1 MLVLKI
7 KGGGELYN
15 PDGLGILGECVSQD
29 PIRCIWSLVDRSV
42 TGYTW

>member
-15 PDGLGILGECVSQD
+15 PDGLGVFRKMPAATQVLDWVCLISRGPV
-29 PIRCIWSLVDRSV
+29 
-42 TGYTW
+42 GY